1 MWVAIGICTVTAAV
15 FAVLLGKTITMKK
28 SVREIAAD
36 FQAKLHSDTN
46 TCIDVTSG
54 DKDIR
59 ALATQINTQL
69 ACLRA
74 ERQRYLS
81 GDRELKQAV
90 TNISH
95 DLRTPL
101 TAVYGYLQ
109 LLEREEMSPKAA
121 EYLRTVSQ
129 RIEELRNLAEEFFR
143 YSIIV
148 TAETDLAPETL
159 DVKEVL
165 EDTLLGY
172 YGALQSQGIEVAL
185 TLTDKP
191 ILRNLNKNALTRV
204 FSNVLSNVIKY
215 SAGDLTVSLTDE
227 GEIRFI
233 NTASDLDEVTV
244 GKLFDRFFTV
254 ESGRYSTGLGL
265 SIAKALTEQMGG
277 EIRSEYENGKLHI
290 MIVF

>member
-1 MWVAIGICTVTAAV
+1 MWIAIGICTVTAAA
-15 FAVLLGKTITMKK
+15 FAVLLGKTIIMKK

-36 FQAKLHSDTN
+36 FQAKLHTDTN
-46 TCIDVTSG
+46 TCIDVMSG

-59 ALATQINTQL
+59 ALAAQINVQL

-74 ERQRYLS
+74 ERQRFLT

-109 LLEREEMSPKAA
+109 LLEQEEMSPKAS
-121 EYLRTVSQ
+121 EYLRIISQ
-129 RIEELRNLAEEFFR
+129 RIESLRHLTEELFR
-143 YSIIV
+143 YSVIAS
-148 TAETDLAPETL
+148 AETDLRPEEL

-165 EDTLLGY
+165 ENILLGY
-172 YGALQSQGIEVAL
+172 YGALQTKGIEVAISF
-185 TLTDKP
+185 TDKP
-191 ILRNLNKNALTRV
+191 IIRNLNKNALARI
-204 FSNVLSNVIKY
+204 FGNVLSNVIKY
-215 SAGDLTVSLTDE
+215 SDGDLSVSLTE
-227 GEIRFI
+227 SGEICFI
-233 NTASDLDEVTV
+233 NSAANLDEVTV

-277 EIRSEYENGKLHI
+277 EIRSAYEEGKLYI
-290 MIVF
+290 TILF